1 MRAPLRRV
9 PIAALFVC
17 LLGLGACGDDAIVGD
32 VAPDTTA
39 TFVPDTSATETIVPE
54 VIVFDTGTDETDTGA
69 PTDTATD
76 GSEEVVG
83 PSCDT
88 DPKPFFCPCENNVQ
102 CESGF
107 CIAVDEDDIARR
119 CSKAC
124 IDACPNDWECRGIAT
139 GGDPIFICQPP
150 ISTLCKPCE
159 TNSNCEKLGALCIDF
174 DDGRFCGQDCE
185 GAEGSCPENFT
196 CDNIDDENG
205 QTIGY
210 QCVPVSGS
218 CQCPVGTDYDND
230 PDNCGVCR
238 NACSY
243 FGGVPGCRE
252 GDCYLAD
259 CQEGFVRLNDDDA
272 DGCEYEC
279 TWTSDDDWP
288 DAACVGSAC
297 DQNCDGLDGVWER
310 AIFVQAGPVNGSGAP
325 YDPMNSIQ
333 DAINRAAERDSGKD
347 HVYVA
352 AGTYNEQLTLR
363 VGVSVFGGYS
373 NDGKWTR
380 KLGQY
385 TSTVQSSAGTS
396 SIRVV
401 IADGIDGARTV
412 FDGFT
417 VVAGTNANPGGSSY
431 AIWVRNSSSS
441 LEISNVLATGGN
453 GGTGPSGAPGGPG
466 SPGGDPSTGTNATDY
481 DCAGNGCDNQ
491 WGGRGGAAG
500 PNACTSGGNAAGGK
514 GGDAQDCT
522 ENGGN
527 GGATSP
533 GGAPGGAVET
543 KGTDGSHGNQGQNG
557 GGGTAAGTVGGD
569 GFWRG
574 VGGGNGTAGTNGV
587 GGGGGGSGKT
597 AKTNNLGC
605 GFTNTYWPGGGGGGG
620 GGGGCGGGLG
630 TAGGA
635 GGGSFGLFL
644 VASSPKLVD
653 SQFGHK
659 AGGSGG
665 NGGLGGGGGGGKSG
679 GGGGNGYDKGTKGG
693 AGGIGGNGGR
703 GGHGGGGAGGVA
715 FGLYVSGTSDPQ
727 CTNVGFNP
735 PGSGGTGGIGG
746 TGGDHTGNRGA
757 DGTFGDR
764 NVSTPSCP

>member
-1 MRAPLRRV
+1 MCAPLRDRHASLV
-9 PIAALFVC
+9 VC
-17 LLGLGACGDDAIVGD
+17 LLAIAACGDDAIEGD
-32 VAPDTTA
+32 VAPDTST
-39 TFVPDTSATETIVPE
+39 TLVPPDTAATETSLPE
-54 VIVFDTGTDETDTGA
+54 VIVFDSGA
-69 PTDTATD
+69 DDTD
-76 GSEEVVG
+76 GATTDAASETSQEVVG

-88 DPKPFFCPCENNVQ
+88 DPKPFFCPCENNIQ

-124 IDACPNDWECRGIAT
+124 IDTCPQGWECRGIAT

-150 ISTLCKPCE
+150 ISTLCKACG
-159 TNSNCEKLGALCIDF
+159 TNSNCEKLGALCVQF
-174 DDGRFCGQDCE
+174 ADGRFCGQDCE
-185 GAEGSCPENFT
+185 GAEASCPDGYGCT
-196 CDNIDDENG
+196 NIDNELG

-210 QCVPVSGS
+210 QCVPTSGS
-218 CQCPVGTDYDND
+218 CQCAIGTDYDND
-230 PDNCGVCR
+230 PENCGVCKH
-238 NACSY
+238 ACTY

-252 GDCYLAD
+252 GQCYLAGCRD
-259 CQEGFVRLNDDDA
+259 GFVRLNDDDA

-279 TWTSDDDWP
+279 TFTSPDDWP
-288 DAACVGSAC
+288 DPTCAGSAC
-297 DQNCDGLDGVWER
+297 DANCDGIDGVWER
-310 AIFVQAGPVNGSGAP
+310 ALFVQAGPINGSGAP

-333 DAINRAAERDSGKD
+333 AALDKAAERGSGKD

-352 AGTYNEQLTLR
+352 AGTYNEQITLR

-385 TSTVQSSAGTS
+385 TSTIQSSSATS

-431 AIWVRNSSSS
+431 AIWVRSSSAS
-441 LEISNVLATGGN
+441 LEIRNVLATGGH
-453 GGTGPSGAPGGPG
+453 GGTGAAGGDGGPG
-466 SPGGDPSTGTNATDY
+466 APGGDPSNGTPGTDH

-491 WGGRGGAAG
+491 WGGRGGAGG
-500 PNACTSGGNAAGGK
+500 PNACTSGINAGGGK

-522 ENGGN
+522 ENGFN
-527 GGATSP
+527 TGATSP
-533 GGAPGGAVET
+533 GGAPGGTAET
-543 KGTDGSHGNQGQNG
+543 KGSDGSPGDVGGNGQ
-557 GGGTAAGTVGGD
+557 GGTANGAVDGS

-574 VGGGNGTAGTNGV
+574 IGGGNGDPGRNGV

-597 AKTNNLGC
+597 FKGNKCFC
-605 GFTNTYWPGGGGGGG
+605 GFLNTYWPGGGGGGG
-620 GGGGCGGGLG
+620 GGGGCGGALG
-630 TAGGA
+630 TGGGA

-644 VASSPKLVD
+644 VASSPKLID
-653 SQFGHK
+653 SAFGHK
-659 AGGSGG
+659 SGGSGG
-665 NGGLGGGGGGGKSG
+665 RGGLGGGGGAGKIGGSGGAGYDRGTKG
-679 GGGGNGYDKGTKGG
+679 GGGGTGG
-693 AGGIGGNGGR
+693 GGGR

-715 FGLYVSGTSDPQ
+715 FGIYVSGPSDPQ
-727 CTNVGFNP
+727 CTNVGFGP
-735 PGSGGTGGIGG
+735 PGHGGTGGIGG

-757 DGTFGDR
+757 DGAFGDK
-764 NVSTPSCP
+764 NIATPSCP